1 MSGRLS
7 VDSAHG
13 SGWGAGGHT
22 PYGAD
27 GTPLSASHGRRS
39 SIYRAQNSTL
49 FNAFEEEGMG
59 LSQLPEEEESD
70 DERRGLTS
78 SAMRSSDYPRR
89 SLGADTREGR
99 GREIAGG
106 RHPAY
111 STLEGDEAH

>member
-13 SGWGAGGHT
+13 HGWNAGGHT

-27 GTPLSASHGRRS
+27 GTPLSATHGRRS

-49 FNAFEEEGMG
+49 FNAFEEESMG

-70 DERRGLTS
+70 DERKGLTS
-78 SAMRSSDYPRR
+78 TQRSSDYPRR
-89 SLGADTREGR
+89 SLGGEAASGR

-111 STLEGDEAH
+111 SSLDGDEAR